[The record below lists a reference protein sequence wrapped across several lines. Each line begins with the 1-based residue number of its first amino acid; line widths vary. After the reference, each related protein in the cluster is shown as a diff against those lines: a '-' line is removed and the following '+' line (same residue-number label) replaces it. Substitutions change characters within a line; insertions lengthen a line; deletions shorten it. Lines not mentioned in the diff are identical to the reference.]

1 MKTYFIPF
9 VALLVSASSCN
20 QTTDRQA
27 HKTGDVD
34 TLQLKSDA
42 KLKTA
47 FGFNLDQIP
56 VSTSEVGE
64 FPYLSAPLGYRHA
77 GEKTKFLEEKYFFY
91 NDSLIRKVSGQY
103 YYTSV
108 FKEGDVFEDTYLVSE
123 YKKVIENLGGVEFY
137 SGGLPASASE
147 LLDKEQ
153 PAYVSDMYD
162 PRPYKYKQFLIRTP
176 ESNIWIE
183 LCHGLN
189 ANQVDL
195 TVVKEEVTNT
205 KGN

>member
-1 MKTYFIPF
+1 MKTYIIPF
-9 VALLVSASSCN
+9 FTAFMGLSACN
-20 QTTDRQA
+20 QNGNRQA
-27 HKTGDVD
+27 QNNGDAN
-34 TLQLKSDA
+34 TLQIKSESGVQ
-42 KLKTA
+42 TTS
-47 FGFNLDQIP
+47 GFNLDRVP
-56 VSTSEVGE
+56 VSPSDLGE
-64 FPYLSAPLGYRHA
+64 FPYLSAPSGYRHA

-91 NDSLIRKVSGQY
+91 NDSLTRKVSGQY

-108 FKEGDVFEDTYLVSE
+108 FQEGDVFEDTYLVNE

-137 SGGLPASASE
+137 AGGLPASASE

-195 TVVKEEVTNT
+195 TVVKEDVTNG
-205 KGN
+205 KSN

>member
-1 MKTYFIPF
+1 MKKYIIPF
-9 VALLVSASSCN
+9 AAALIGFSSCN
-20 QTTDRQA
+20 QKSNRQSQEDGKA
-27 HKTGDVD
+27 D
-34 TLQLKSDA
+34 TLQVSKVVES
-42 KLKTA
+42 TA
-47 FGFNLDQIP
+47 SVGFNLDQVP
-56 VSTSEVGE
+56 VSALDLGE
-64 FPYLSAPLGYRHA
+64 FPYLTAPSGYRHA
-77 GEKTKFLEEKYFFY
+77 GEKNKSLEEKYFFY

-103 YYTSV
+103 YYTAV
-108 FKEGDVFEDTYLVSE
+108 FQEGDVFEDTYLVNE
-123 YKKVIENLGGVEFY
+123 YKKAIENLGGVEFY

-162 PRPYKYKQFLIRTP
+162 PHPYKYKQFLIRTA

-195 TVVKEEVTNT
+195 TVVKEEVTNA

>member
-9 VALLVSASSCN
+9 AALLVSISACN
-20 QTTDRQA
+20 QNTNRQEQNA
-27 HKTGDVD
+27 GDAD
-34 TLQLKSDA
+34 TLQTKSDSGIEA
-42 KLKTA
+42 A
-47 FGFNLDQIP
+47 ADFNLDQVS
-56 VSTSEVGE
+56 VSTSELGE